1 MTLANTGRGLV
12 KSVPFLVFAWA
23 ISCAVPGYGDVIDE
37 TAVLAAMAK
46 PGRLAADI
54 ERDQNS
60 KPQFVI
66 PLLMLEPGD
75 RVVDIFGSG
84 GYYSELLASVL
95 GEQGEAL
102 LHNNLGFEAWGI
114 NGLRDRFDKRDPGR
128 ITRYTGSGINLDLT
142 DNSLD
147 AALIVMAFH
156 DLYVIPKSYDGE
168 KYVRTGNPA
177 NVSYFLDQV
186 YRALKPGGRFVVVD
200 HAAVPDAENEAAGD
214 LHRIVEIFA
223 RQEIE
228 ARGFVL
234 VATTDALR
242 STMDDRS
249 RIVFDEDIQGR
260 TDQFVL
266 AFEKPD

>member
-95 GEQGEAL
+95 GEQGEA
-102 LHNNLGFEAWGI
+102 
-114 NGLRDRFDKRDPGR
+114 
-128 ITRYTGSGINLDLT
+128 
-142 DNSLD
+142 
-147 AALIVMAFH
+147 
-156 DLYVIPKSYDGE
+156 
-168 KYVRTGNPA
+168 
-177 NVSYFLDQV
+177 
-186 YRALKPGGRFVVVD
+186 
-200 HAAVPDAENEAAGD
+200 
-214 LHRIVEIFA
+214 
-223 RQEIE
+223 
-228 ARGFVL
+228 
-234 VATTDALR
+234 
-242 STMDDRS
+242 
-249 RIVFDEDIQGR
+249 GR
-260 TDQFVL
+260 TPQ
-266 AFEKPD
+266 AAMASRPSRTRKARPSSAKPCSLVSQPAATATADPRPMPATVIASTCTPL